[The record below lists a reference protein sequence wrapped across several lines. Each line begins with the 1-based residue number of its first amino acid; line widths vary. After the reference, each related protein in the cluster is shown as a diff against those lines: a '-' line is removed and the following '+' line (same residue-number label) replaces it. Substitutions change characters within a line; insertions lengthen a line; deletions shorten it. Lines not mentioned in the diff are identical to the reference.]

1 MKKTIF
7 FLLSFF
13 IVFIAFSQ
21 DKPEGLFINSKAPDF
36 ALKDQYGATVTL
48 KDLRKKGQTV
58 LLFYRGSW
66 CPYCNRELKAFQ
78 DSLGLILTKKA
89 QLIAITPESTEGI
102 DSMVK
107 KHSVVFPILY
117 DEGAKTL
124 QAYQVAYKPDEKTV
138 SRYKM
143 AGIDLLNKNKQKE
156 VVFSDN
162 GIGFNQDYAT
172 QIFGLF
178 KRLNDKTSYAGSGI
192 GLALCKKVVINHG
205 GLILANGKEGVGA
218 QFYIYLPQ
226 KQKA

>member
-13 IVFIAFSQ
+13 IVFIAFAQ

-156 VVFSDN
+156 VVLPVPAVYIINSEGTVTYRYFDEN
-162 GIGFNQDYAT
+162 Y
-172 QIFGLF
+172 
-178 KRLNDKTSYAGSGI
+178 KRRVSVAEIVRNIK
-192 GLALCKKVVINHG
+192 
-205 GLILANGKEGVGA
+205 
-218 QFYIYLPQ
+218 
-226 KQKA
+226 